1 MKFSRRASTVYK
13 ILSETDH
20 RCSYAFFF
28 NIANKCS
35 CYLLRLLRLVLEV
48 TKSSEMSAT
57 IDQLTQCY
65 IQKHMN
71 RDQHLCENIISHS
84 GDDVLFPPVYL
95 YSR

>member
-1 MKFSRRASTVYK
+1 MQ
-13 ILSETDH
+13 
-20 RCSYAFFF
+20 FFF
-28 NIANKCS
+28 LNITNKYF
-35 CYLLRLLRLVLEV
+35 CYVLRLLRLELEV

-71 RDQHLCENIISHS
+71 RDQHRCENIILHS
-84 GDDVLFPPVYL
+84 GDDMLFAPVYL